1 MRSILLFATLM
12 ATALGTVGCSSSDP
26 TPSANTVV
34 DVAVNAGNF
43 STLVTALQAADLDA
57 VLAGVG
63 PFTVFAP
70 TDAAFA
76 QLPAGTVEN
85 LLLPENSAQLE
96 SILTFHVL
104 AGRVQLS
111 DVLTTTSATTLNGAA
126 LPISLTI
133 EGAAV
138 TTADIGADN
147 GIVHVIDTVLL
158 P

>member
-1 MRSILLFATLM
+1 MRSLLLKTGLL
-12 ATALGTVGCSSSDP
+12 ALIVGTVGCSSSDP
-26 TPSANTVV
+26 IPQTNTVV

-43 STLVTALQAADLDA
+43 TTLVAALQAADLDV
-57 VLAGVG
+57 VLEGDG

-147 GIVHVIDTVLL
+147 GIVHVIDSVLL